1 MEYTTLNVPGTAT
14 QAIPLYL
21 GYDLLREFLPHFL
34 TQKGF
39 SSIVIITNDRLAPL
53 YGEEIHKR
61 VANSHL
67 LVVPDGERY
76 KTLETATRLYGQL
89 LEIGADRHTA
99 LVALGGGVIGDL
111 VGFVAATF
119 LRGLPLIQV
128 PTSLLAMADASLGS
142 KVGVDL
148 PQGKNLVGAF
158 KDALAIVSD
167 LSTLKTLPPIE
178 FRNGLA
184 EILKAGL
191 IGDVTLFEHL
201 EQGLIYPVEE
211 ILLPAIGVK
220 AAILAR
226 DPFERGERAYLNL
239 GHTFGHAI
247 EAVTDYRIPHGQ
259 AVAIGLRAAAL
270 LSERLGIASAET
282 RQRVERALLR
292 LGLRSAVPGARVEE
306 LLRAMSY
313 DKKRQ
318 RRQLR
323 FILIQEIGK
332 PLIASDVPI
341 SSVLEVLEVICDE
354 HSDLERTEF
363 ESAGDAGTAHLR
375 ADDAGGN

>member
-1 MEYTTLNVPGTAT
+1 MEYAILNVPGTAM
-14 QAIPLYL
+14 QSIPLYL

-34 TQKGF
+34 AQKGF
-39 SSIVIITNDRLAPL
+39 SNIAIITNDMLAPL
-53 YGEEIHKR
+53 YGEELQKR
-61 VANSHL
+61 VSGSHL
-67 LVVPDGERY
+67 LIVPEGERY
-76 KTLETATRLYGQL
+76 KTLETATQLYGQL
-89 LEIGADRHTA
+89 LEIGADRNTA

-111 VGFVAATF
+111 TGFVAATF
-119 LRGLPLIQV
+119 LRGVPLIQV
-128 PTSLLAMADASLGS
+128 PTSLLAMADSSLGS

-167 LSTLKTLPPIE
+167 LSTLETLPPIE

-191 IGDVTLFEHL
+191 IGDVALFERL
-201 EQGLIYPVEE
+201 EQGTIQPIEE
-211 ILLPAIGVK
+211 ILRPAIGVK

-226 DPFERGERAYLNL
+226 DPFEHGERAYLNL

-247 EAVTDYRIPHGQ
+247 EAVMDYRIPHGQ

-270 LSERLGIASAET
+270 LSERLGLASAKT

-292 LGLRSAVPGARVEE
+292 LGLRFALPGARVED

-318 RRQLR
+318 QRKLR
-323 FILIQEIGK
+323 FILIEEIGK
-332 PLIASDVPI
+332 PLIASDVPMAFV
-341 SSVLEVLEVICDE
+341 SEVLEVICDE
-354 HSDLERTEF
+354 HSDPERAEF
-363 ESAGDAGTAHLR
+363 ESAGDAGAAHLR
-375 ADDAGGN
+375 ADDAGGD